1 MLSALYYIIIYPIE
15 LLLQV
20 VYSTLY
26 SYRHNA
32 GLSIIG
38 VSIVINLLL
47 LPLYNRADSIS
58 KQEQNKQK
66 SLARWADHIKKAFK
80 GDERF
85 MILQAYYRKNGYKPI
100 YSIRSSISLLLQIP
114 FFIAAYYFLSN
125 LSTLKGLSF
134 LWLKDLGQPDQLIV
148 FPTVIL
154 NVSTGPIPL
163 APLVINV
170 LPIIMTMIN
179 IISCVIYTK
188 NSSSREKIQLY
199 VMAFLFLILL
209 YNSPSG
215 LVIYWTANN
224 LFSLTKNVVTNLMTR
239 KPNLDDAFNRVPV
252 KKDSTVNWGISY
264 FGGVFLMV
272 LLSGMVIPSTVI
284 VSSPAEFVSTIAY
297 KDPLQ
302 YIISSLC
309 ISVGFFLLWCTLFY
323 YLASDKVKRIWRAVL
338 WLMCVIS
345 MTDFLV
351 FGKNQVNLSSEL
363 KFDTEPTY
371 SYGQYAVNTIVLIIL
386 VCLCTLAYRL
396 LSKRFISYI
405 YILFIVCF
413 SFQFMI
419 NVIGTEKQLSK
430 MAYLKE
436 STPYE
441 GFTLSKSGKNV
452 VVIMLDRA
460 IGPYLPFIFTER
472 PELVNKFS
480 GFTYYPNAL
489 THGNGTYVGSP
500 ALFGGYEYCLP
511 EFNKR
516 KNETSIEKQ
525 NQALLLMPLI
535 FSEHGYRTT
544 VYDAPL
550 ANYNWD
556 GDLSIYDPYPD
567 IHAYRLK
574 EQFTEPSSYESSEK
588 YRKRQ
593 FFMYSIYKTLPLI
606 CNSYLYNEGWY
617 LYPDTYDSPDMQF
630 NNNYAILKNFIPL
643 TNITDAEENTFM
655 MIDNEITH
663 SPAQLQLPDY
673 TPSVHLNN
681 EKLETGYRTDM
692 AGNSMKID
700 SQFHYHCNMAAFLQI
715 SDWLDYL
722 KENDVYDNTRIII
735 VSDHGDEL
743 GQFDN
748 LILDDGMDAEQLSV
762 LLMYKDFNSTQYSAS
777 FDFMTNADCPTLATK
792 NLIEDPINPFTGN
805 PINDDLKK
813 NKETYVCPY
822 PQPGEYI
829 HDTTGQSW
837 YAVHGNIYDKS
848 NWKKVDDPTE

>member
-1 MLSALYYIIIYPIE
+1 MLSTLYYIIIYPIE

-20 VYSTLY
+20 VYSALY

-58 KQEQNKQK
+58 KQDQDKQK
-66 SLARWADHIKKAFK
+66 GMESWVAHIKKAFK

-85 MILQAYYRKNGYKPI
+85 MILQTYYRKNRYKPI
-100 YSIRSSISLLLQIP
+100 YSIRSSFSLLLQIP
-114 FFIAAYYFLSN
+114 FFIAAYHFLSN

-154 NVSTGPIPL
+154 NITTGPVQLTPFF
-163 APLVINV
+163 VNV
-170 LPIIMTMIN
+170 LPVIMTLIN
-179 IISCVIYTK
+179 LFSCLIYTK
-188 NSSSREKIQLY
+188 DSSMREKIQLY
-199 VMAFLFLILL
+199 VMAILFLILL

-215 LVIYWTANN
+215 LVIYWIANN
-224 LFSLTKNVVTNLMTR
+224 VFSLIKNTINTIWSHKVKNYDVL
-239 KPNLDDAFNRVPV
+239 KAVPGTTGETA
-252 KKDSTVNWGISY
+252 DWDMRYWG
-264 FGGVFLMV
+264 GA
-272 LLSGMVIPSTVI
+272 LLLTILTGMVIPSTVI
-284 VSSPAEFVSTIAY
+284 ASSPAEFVSTVAY
-297 KDPLQ
+297 MDPLH

-309 ISVGFFLLWCTLFY
+309 ISAGLFLLWCSIFY
-323 YLASDKVKRIWRAVL
+323 YLTSDKVKRVWRVLL
-338 WLMCVIS
+338 WLICIVS
-345 MTDFLV
+345 MIDFLI

-363 KFDTEPTY
+363 RFDTEPIY
-371 SYGQYAVNTIVLIIL
+371 SPGQYTINAVVLIIF
-386 VCLCTLAYRL
+386 VCLGILIYKY
-396 LSKRFISYI
+396 LSKKQISFI
-405 YILFIVCF
+405 YILLISCF
-413 SFQFMI
+413 FFLFTANAIS
-419 NVIGTEKQLSK
+419 TEQQMSK
-430 MAYLKE
+430 MAYLKQT
-436 STPYE
+436 TPYD
-441 GFTLSKSGKNV
+441 GFTLSKTGKNV

-472 PELVNKFS
+472 PELVSRLS

-516 KNETSIEKQ
+516 RNESCIEKQ

-556 GDLSIYDPYPD
+556 GDLSIYDPYPN

-574 EQFTEPSSYESSEK
+574 EQFIEPSSYESTEK

-593 FFMYSIYKTLPLI
+593 FFMYSIYKTVPLI

-617 LYPDTYDSPDMQF
+617 LYPDIFDEPDMQF
-630 NNNYAILKNFIPL
+630 NNNYAILKNFISL
-643 TNITDAEENTFM
+643 TDITDTAENTFM

-681 EKLETGYRTDM
+681 DGLETGYRTDM
-692 AGNSMKID
+692 AGNTMKID
-700 SQFHYHCNMAAFLQI
+700 SQYHYHSNMAAFLQLC
-715 SDWLDYL
+715 DWFDYL
-722 KENDVYDNTRIII
+722 KANGVYDNTRIII
-735 VSDHGDEL
+735 ASDHGDEL

-748 LILDDGMDAEQLSV
+748 LILDDGMDAEQLAV
-762 LLMYKDFNSTQYSAS
+762 LLMYKDFNSDQYSAS
-777 FDFMTNADCPTLATK
+777 FEFMTNADCPTLAMK
-792 NLIEDPINPFTGN
+792 NLIDNPINPFTGN
-805 PINDDLKK
+805 PVNDDLKK
-813 NKETYVCPY
+813 NKDTYVCPY
-822 PQPGEYI
+822 PQPGEYE
-829 HDTTGQSW
+829 HDTSGQSW
-837 YAVHGNIYDKS
+837 YAVHDNIYYKS
-848 NWKKVDDPTE
+848 NWKVVDDPTK